1 MIMTLSL
8 SHSHTHTH
16 THSSIGVRVDNTA
29 RRGTQ
34 NAPQFRQWNWNN
46 REGEEKVLAVG
57 PPQCSVAMAVVQ
69 CKTSDSEMRDS
80 FFSFSLSLSLSLF
93 AQRSALGGWKSK
105 SPSSSSF
112 SSSQFSS
119 SFGRVQKYTCRA
131 RSCV

>member
-1 MIMTLSL
+1 MDYD
-8 SHSHTHTH
+8 
-16 THSSIGVRVDNTA
+16 VRMDNTA

-80 FFSFSLSLSLSLF
+80 FFSFSLSLSL
-93 AQRSALGGWKSK
+93 RKGRHSAAGNQNLHLR
-105 SPSSSSF
+105 PPFPRVSSVPLSVECKNIHAERARAKCLDIAKRGTKDTF
-112 SSSQFSS
+112 SSYA
-119 SFGRVQKYTCRA
+119 K
-131 RSCV
+131 